1 MKVAILAGGYGTRL
15 QEETLTK
22 PKPMIEIGGQPLL
35 WHIMKIYSAYGLT
48 DFAVALGYKGDVIK
62 NYFLSHHHMSHD
74 LTVKLGSGEIET
86 HDSSREDWTVQLVST
101 GMNTLTGGRLRRLSR
116 VLGKETFMFTYGD
129 GLANININSLLEFH
143 KKHGRLATVTAVRPP
158 ARFGSISL
166 EGDKVVRFEEKP
178 QVGEGWINGGFFVL
192 EPEALNYI
200 SGDDVSWE
208 REPMQR
214 LAEEGQLV
222 GYRHEGFWQSIDT
235 LRDMQLMER
244 IWESGNVPWMV
255 W

>member
-1 MKVAILAGGYGTRL
+1 MKVAILAGGFGTRL

-35 WHIMKIYSAYGLT
+35 WHIMKIYAAYGLT

-62 NYFLSHHHMSHD
+62 NYFLSHRHMSQD

-101 GMNTLTGGRLRRLSR
+101 GTNTLTGGRLRRLSH

-129 GLANININSLLEFH
+129 GLANINIHSLLEFH

-158 ARFGSISL
+158 ARFGSITFD
-166 EGDKVVRFEEKP
+166 GDRVARFEEKP

-192 EPEALNYI
+192 EPEVLSYI

-255 W
+255 